1 MFNQIMSFS
10 KSHKI
15 TFGWIDNPSKMQ
27 KDWEVDFKNLCS
39 LDPRIQKAFD
49 DNRRVFGIFRLKG
62 KSNIVTKDNSI
73 YHDLV
78 ISEADLFT
86 E

>member
-1 MFNQIMSFS
+1 MFEGIMSFS

-15 TFGWIDNPSKMQ
+15 TFAWIDNPSKMQ

-39 LDPRIQKAFD
+39 LDPRIKKAFD
-49 DNRRVFGIFRLKG
+49 DNRRVFGIFRLKN

-73 YHDLV
+73 YHELA
-78 ISEADLFT
+78 IPETDLFT